1 MRKIVIPVALLVL
14 GVVMGGTVF
23 AGQVAHAASSV
34 LSVFVTNG
42 PSHPVPAQE
51 QNLDA
56 NGNIKVHE
64 QGTASV
70 NVTNTTVPVHEQGTA
85 QVNVANMPGAAPFM
99 KHETVVLGAGDLFAS
114 TCDSVPAGRTFAM
127 EYIDLQTN
135 GIGSGE
141 VVSVSLD
148 ATTGGAFV
156 PHPLP
161 LQVTAGDVPMF
172 SSPVR
177 MYADPGSGFC
187 LSVHRE
193 ASGDTSE
200 TIRADYSVSGYLIS
214 SGQWEPALGA
224 PARSAPALSRC
235 PGTGSNARGKSR
247 RGA

>member
-1 MRKIVIPVALLVL
+1 MRRAVIPVALLVL
-14 GVVMGGTVF
+14 GAVLGGTVLQ
-23 AGQVAHAASSV
+23 GQVAHAASGI

-56 NGNIKVHE
+56 TGNIKVHE

-70 NVTNTTVPVHEQGTA
+70 NVTNTTLPVHEQGTA
-85 QVNVANMPGAAPFM
+85 LVNVANMPGSAPFM
-99 KHETVVLGAGDLFAS
+99 KNETVVLRAGELFAS
-114 TCDSVPAGRTFAM
+114 KCDSVPASRTFAM

-135 GIGSGE
+135 GISSGE

-172 SSPVR
+172 TSPVR
-177 MYADPGSGFC
+177 VYADPGSDFC

-193 ASGDTSE
+193 ASGDTTE

-214 SGQWEPALGA
+214 PGQ
-224 PARSAPALSRC
+224 
-235 PGTGSNARGKSR
+235 
-247 RGA
+247 

>member
-1 MRKIVIPVALLVL
+1 MRKAVIPVSLLLL
-14 GVVMGGTVF
+14 GTVMGATVF
-23 AGQVAHAASSV
+23 QGQVAHAAAGI

-42 PSHPVPAQE
+42 PSHPVPVQE

-64 QGTASV
+64 QGTANV

-85 QVNVANMPGAAPFM
+85 LVNVANMPGSQPFM
-99 KHETVVLGAGDLFAS
+99 KNERVVLDAGQLFAS
-114 TCDSVPAGRTFAM
+114 KCDAVPASKTFAM

-141 VVSVSLD
+141 VVSVTLD

-177 MYADPGSGFC
+177 LYADPGSDFC

-193 ASGDTSE
+193 ASGDTTE
-200 TIRADYSVSGYLIS
+200 TIRADYSVSGYLIN
-214 SGQWEPALGA
+214 SGQ
-224 PARSAPALSRC
+224 
-235 PGTGSNARGKSR
+235 
-247 RGA
+247 